1 MQRALAFDPNNLSM
15 RYNLACA
22 LVQDLDD
29 PDAALE
35 MLGPYFERI
44 TSSTFIRHLEADPD
58 LDPIRDNVRFKQ
70 MLASAKQ
77 RLGISEAA
85 ADA

>member
-1 MQRALAFDPNNLSM
+1 MQRALAFDPSNLSM

-29 PDAALE
+29 HEAALE

-58 LDPIRDNVRFKQ
+58 LDPIRDNLQFKE
-70 MLASAKQ
+70 MLATTKQ
-77 RLGISEAA
+77 RLGMAA
-85 ADA
+85 SMTNA

>member
-1 MQRALAFDPNNLSM
+1 MQRALAFDPSNLSM

-22 LVQDLDD
+22 LVQDLAD

-35 MLGPYFERI
+35 MLEPYFELV

-58 LDPIRDNVRFKQ
+58 LDPIRELPHFQER
-70 MLASAKQ
+70 LAATKK
-77 RLGISEAA
+77 RLGITVD
-85 ADA
+85 AD